1 MDVNMDIDMN
11 EATAVTVPHSTTT
24 MRNKIKEQ
32 DERILEQAEIIQDL
46 ESTLDTE
53 RKTAESKIQSMQFE
67 NDNLNKQI
75 TSKDSLISTLTLER
89 NNAVANAMNVNTLRS
104 VDLERVNFQQK
115 RAEVAETRLKK
126 FIDLA
131 ASMRDDGDGNDGD
144 DAGQVFQ
151 GDTNNQTRQYRSNP
165 VIEDIEIHTIKGP
178 TTRSRTMKTTSVAL
192 TAPASAGTL
201 ATSVSTDSSPSP
213 PLDVPFKPNTSPK
226 KKSAFKKAP
235 ETLKLKHAFEQD
247 SEVEY
252 VETIRGKRR
261 KRTSFGPM
269 ISWTAA
275 EDRIIDAARAA
286 GKSAQKIYDENLLPN
301 RSFSAITQRIYGKE
315 SRMRR
320 EAGQYRGAG
329 GSKSGSKGGRR
340 DVKNDDDDEDTQL
353 DEDDEDEDMDDFE
366 PEVKKKSHP
375 VFEALFRQLRDH
387 GNGRWKPPVFRTMDE
402 MVANDERINHALRDL
417 YDGHTL
423 DAKGN
428 IIAVGER
435 SRDPRT
441 ATRPRGSS
449 MIRRPLPTSPKS
461 TRKLVRTPAK
471 RSPPS
476 HPTMSTLP
484 RRETSSSS
492 GSVSTARGGSTW
504 SDKDTATLMA
514 AYSDGLSFKDI
525 QKKYFPRR
533 SVGSCHDK
541 WYKECGQREAVTRA
555 RMERKAGSME
565 EVVGEIVS
573 TQNGGEGAKSGQV

>member
-1 MDVNMDIDMN
+1 MDVNMDVDMD
-11 EATAVTVPHSTTT
+11 EANSVTVPHSTTSMKT
-24 MRNKIKEQ
+24 KIKEQ
-32 DERILEQAEIIQDL
+32 DEKIREQAEIIQDL

-53 RKTAESKIQSMQFE
+53 RKIAESKIQNLQFE

-89 NNAVANAMNVNTLRS
+89 NTAVGNAINVNTLRS
-104 VDLERVNFQQK
+104 VDLERVNFAQK
-115 RAEVAETRLKK
+115 RAEVAEARLKK

-131 ASMRDDGDGNDGD
+131 ASMRDDGD

-151 GDTNNQTRQYRSNP
+151 GDTNKQTGHYHSLSNP
-165 VIEDIEIHTIKGP
+165 VIDDIENHITKGP
-178 TTRSRTMKTTSVAL
+178 TTRSRTKKTTSVAL
-192 TAPASAGTL
+192 NAPAPARTR
-201 ATSVSTDSSPSP
+201 AESVSTDSSPSP
-213 PLDVPFKPNTSPK
+213 PLDAPFKPNASPK
-226 KKSAFKKAP
+226 KRTALKKAP
-235 ETLKLKHAFEQD
+235 ETLKLEHAVEQD

-275 EDRIIDAARAA
+275 EDRIINAARAA

-329 GSKSGSKGGRR
+329 GSKSGSKSGRR

-353 DEDDEDEDMDDFE
+353 DEDNEDEDMDDFE

-402 MVANDERINHALRDL
+402 MVANDERINQALQDL

-555 RMERKAGSME
+555 RMERKAGST
-565 EVVGEIVS
+565 EVVVAEIGS
-573 TQNGGEGAKSGQV
+573 AQNGGEGAKSGQV